1 MAGATLSDVCDWL
14 VVGGTGQVGGALL
27 RLLGP
32 RAISAGRSPANPCLV
47 DLEQLA
53 EEPGQA
59 DRLMAEARPRTVVIA
74 AAATNVDRCESEP
87 AMANAVNAT
96 APAALA
102 RAAHRI
108 GAKTVFVSTE
118 YVFDGEAGPYD
129 EDAEPRPLSV
139 YGSSKAAG
147 EQAVLSADPD
157 AIVVRTTVVYG
168 PERQGRNFAYRLA
181 GHLRAGK
188 VLRVPADQI
197 STPTYNRDLAT
208 ALVQL
213 AQSSLRGIVHVAGP
227 CLLGR
232 DGFAV
237 EVAREAGLDGTLI
250 ESVKTASL
258 SQVAR
263 RPLRA
268 GLISRRANEW
278 GSHPVRGTAAAVA
291 DWRGDTYGLT
301 WP

>member
-181 GHLRAGK
+181 GHLRA
-188 VLRVPADQI
+188 
-197 STPTYNRDLAT
+197 
-208 ALVQL
+208 
-213 AQSSLRGIVHVAGP
+213 
-227 CLLGR
+227 
-232 DGFAV
+232 
-237 EVAREAGLDGTLI
+237 
-250 ESVKTASL
+250 
-258 SQVAR
+258 
-263 RPLRA
+263 
-268 GLISRRANEW
+268 
-278 GSHPVRGTAAAVA
+278 
-291 DWRGDTYGLT
+291 
-301 WP
+301 

>member
-1 MAGATLSDVCDWL
+1 
-14 VVGGTGQVGGALL
+14 
-27 RLLGP
+27 
-32 RAISAGRSPANPCLV
+32 
-47 DLEQLA
+47 
-53 EEPGQA
+53 
-59 DRLMAEARPRTVVIA
+59 MAEARPRTVVIA

-188 VLRVPADQI
+188 VLRVPSDQI

>member
-47 DLEQLA
+47 ALEQLA

-59 DRLMAEARPRTVVIA
+59 DRLMAEARPRTVGIA

-188 VLRVPADQI
+188 VLRVPSDQI

>member
-188 VLRVPADQI
+188 VLRVPSDQI

-291 DWRGDTYGLT
+291 DWRGDTYGLP

>member
-147 EQAVLSADPD
+147 EQAVLSALPAERPAQASSLAARAPSIPLAPL
-157 AIVVRTTVVYG
+157 AIMPELALLER
-168 PERQGRNFAYRLA
+168 PERVLDLA
-181 GHLRAGK
+181 HGPDLDH
-188 VLRVPADQI
+188 RVPAAHRAPAAHQ
-197 STPTYNRDLAT
+197 PAKL
-208 ALVQL
+208 LVR
-213 AQSSLRGIVHVAGP
+213 S
-227 CLLGR
+227 
-232 DGFAV
+232 
-237 EVAREAGLDGTLI
+237 ARLPEAAED
-250 ESVKTASL
+250 
-258 SQVAR
+258 AR
-263 RPLRA
+263 SIPRPRKA
-268 GLISRRANEW
+268 R
-278 GSHPVRGTAAAVA
+278 
-291 DWRGDTYGLT
+291 
-301 WP
+301 